1 MSTFTVYHKDYCP
14 YCKAAKRLLDSLG
27 WDYQEIEVITD
38 VGAFTEMVARSGRRT
53 VPQIFHGDT
62 HIGGSDDL
70 QSYVRQLSHLSR
82 DSEKASG
89 LN

>member
-1 MSTFTVYHKDYCP
+1 MSAFTVYHKEYCP

-27 WDYQEIEVITD
+27 WEYQEIEVTAD

-53 VPQIFHGDT
+53 VPQIFQGDT

-70 QSYVRQLSHLSR
+70 HHYVQHLGSLSTQSQM
-82 DSEKASG
+82 ETPA
-89 LN
+89 